1 MNPPVT
7 APSAP
12 SAAPVDAKL
21 DSICKRQTA
30 RFLDHLEAT
39 RQATPR
45 LETDIKRMFC
55 FVFSDIRQALQEE
68 CKEANHAQPAKQ

>member
-1 MNPPVT
+1 MT
-7 APSAP
+7 AATAPPSAP
-12 SAAPVDAKL
+12 SAAVDAKL

-39 RQATPR
+39 RQSTPR

-68 CKEANHAQPAKQ
+68 CKEASHAQPAKQ

>member
-1 MNPPVT
+1 MSATAT

-12 SAAPVDAKL
+12 SAAPIEARL

-39 RQATPR
+39 RQSTPR
-45 LETDIKRMFC
+45 LETDVKRLFG
-55 FVFSDIRQALQEE
+55 FVFSDIKQALQEE

>member
-1 MNPPVT
+1 MTSAT
-7 APSAP
+7 APPSAP

-39 RQATPR
+39 RQSTPR

-68 CKEANHAQPAKQ
+68 CKEASHAQPAKQ